1 MGLICWIRYYRHE
14 KVYRESSKSD
24 KITVVAQCTPPKVN
38 PSTPWPQGQGLP
50 GLTPS
55 TSLRASSERHFFTPP
70 LKTGLGA
77 VERVKNFTEM

>member
-50 GLTPS
+50 GLTLS
-55 TSLRASSERHFFTPP
+55 GTSLPH
-70 LKTGLGA
+70 L
-77 VERVKNFTEM
+77 